1 MRALEAKACFIYTL
15 SEASLASHFCSFE
28 VGVATALGK
37 PVRLV
42 SLDGSRPPVFIQH
55 LQTVDLE
62 RIART
67 RPWLERHDLL
77 LEELLKIL
85 A

>member
-1 MRALEAKACFIYTL
+1 M
-15 SEASLASHFCSFE
+15 
-28 VGVATALGK
+28 ATALGK

-42 SLDGSRPPVFIQH
+42 SLDGSLPPVFIQH
-55 LQTVDLE
+55 LQTADLE
-62 RIART
+62 RLGRS

-77 LEELLKIL
+77 LEELLKII